1 MTHDEYVAHDAMG
14 LAKLVAD
21 RQVSASELLDA
32 ALARTA
38 AVNPEIHALN
48 HLFENR
54 ARADIANGL
63 AAGPFHGVPFV
74 LKDLYMAYAGE
85 PTANGSRFWA
95 GNVPAHSSELFERYR
110 RAGFAIFAK
119 SATPELG
126 YSATTEPANAPPT
139 RNPWDLSRTAGG
151 SSGGAAA
158 AVAAGIVPLAHASD
172 SGGSIRIPASC
183 CGLFGL
189 KPTRG
194 RMPMG
199 PERGESSAGLGT
211 AHAVSRSVRDSAAL
225 LDVSAGPDLG
235 APYGIAPPIRPW
247 LSEIGADPGRIRIAL
262 IVDLPGENPAHADC
276 RDAVQD
282 AAALCETLGHHV
294 EPACL
299 PIDRELLAAAS
310 SVVAATLVRALVDGR
325 AHELGRRP
333 RDGELEP
340 HVVALVEAAQTIG
353 SADYLRATQYF
364 QKVSRDLAAFQ
375 TRYPL
380 VLSPALAQPPVPL
393 GTLTGAVANIRSLST
408 SFAPYSA
415 IANIAGIPAMSVPLF
430 RNGAGLPI
438 GSQFMAR
445 FGDEALLFRLA
456 AQLEAARPWKD
467 VLPALSKVEGC

>member
-21 RQVSASELLDA
+21 RQVSTSELLDA

-63 AAGPFHGVPFV
+63 PAGPFHGVPFV

-95 GNVPAHSSELFERYR
+95 GHVPTQSSELFERYR

-139 RNPWDLSRTAGG
+139 RNPWDVSRTAGG

-158 AVAAGIVPLAHASD
+158 AVAAGIVPMAHASD

-225 LDVSAGPDLG
+225 LDLSAGPDLG
-235 APYGIAPPIRPW
+235 APYGIAPPARAW
-247 LSEIGADPGRIRIAL
+247 LSEVGADPGSIRIAL
-262 IVDLPGENPAHADC
+262 VVDLPGEASVHSDC
-276 RDAVQD
+276 REAVLD
-282 AAALCETLGHHV
+282 TAALCEALGHHV
-294 EPACL
+294 EPAEL
-299 PIDRELLAAAS
+299 PVDRRLLGGAS
-310 SVVAATLVRALVDGR
+310 AVVAATLVRALVDAR
-325 AHELGRRP
+325 AQELGRRP
-333 RDGELEP
+333 GEGELEP
-340 HVVALVEAAQTIG
+340 HVAGLVEAARTIG
-353 SADYLRATQYF
+353 AADYLRAIQYF
-364 QKVSRDLAAFQ
+364 QKTSRDLAAFQ

-380 VLSPALAQPPVPL
+380 ILTPALAQPPAPL
-393 GTLTGAVANIRSLST
+393 GTLTGSDVRTVSAA
-408 SFAPYSA
+408 FAPYSA
-415 IANIAGIPAMSVPLF
+415 LANVTGIPAMTVPLF
-430 RNGAGLPI
+430 RNAAGLPI

-445 FGDEALLFRLA
+445 FGDEALLFRMA

-467 VLPALSKVEGC
+467 ALPTLWKMQAR

>member
-1 MTHDEYVAHDAMG
+1 MTNDDYVAHDALG

-38 AVNPEIHALN
+38 AVNPRIHALN
-48 HLFENR
+48 HLFEAR

-63 AAGPFHGVPFV
+63 PDGPFHGVPFV

-95 GNVPAHSSELFERYR
+95 GNVPSQSSELFERYR

-126 YSATTEPANAPPT
+126 YSVTTEPAVSAPT

-158 AVAAGIVPLAHASD
+158 AVAAGIVPMAHASD

-225 LDVSAGPDLG
+225 LDISAGPDLG
-235 APYGIAPPIRPW
+235 APYGIAPPARPW
-247 LSEIGADPGRIRIAL
+247 LSEVGADPGHIRIAL
-262 IVDLPGENPAHADC
+262 IIDLPDDGAVHADC
-276 RDAVQD
+276 RAAAQD
-282 AAALCETLGHHV
+282 AAALCEALGHHV
-294 EPACL
+294 EPAAL
-299 PIDRELLAAAS
+299 PIDRRLLAAAS
-310 SVVAATLVRALVDGR
+310 SVVAATLVRTLVDARAQQLGR
-325 AHELGRRP
+325 AP
-333 RDGELEP
+333 ADGELEP
-340 HVVALVEAAQTIG
+340 HVAALVEAGQSIDA
-353 SADYLRATQYF
+353 ADYLRATQYF
-364 QKVSRDLAAFQ
+364 QKASRDLAAFQ
-375 TRYPL
+375 TRYPIM
-380 VLSPALAQPPVPL
+380 LSPALAQPPAPL
-393 GTLTGAVANIRSLST
+393 GTLNGTAADVRTLST

-415 IANIAGIPAMSVPLF
+415 LANITGVPAMTVPLF
-430 RNGAGLPI
+430 HSAAGLPI
-438 GSQFMAR
+438 GTQFMAR

-456 AQLEAARPWKD
+456 AQLETARPWKD
-467 VLPALSKVEGC
+467 RLPAIAV